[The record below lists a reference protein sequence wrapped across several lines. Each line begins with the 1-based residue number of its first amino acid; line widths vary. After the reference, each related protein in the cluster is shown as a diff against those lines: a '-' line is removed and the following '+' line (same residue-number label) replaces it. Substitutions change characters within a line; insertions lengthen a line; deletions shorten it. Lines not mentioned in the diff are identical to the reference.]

1 MGGIARANQR
11 ELERFNRYW
20 RDLLETF
27 PEARAHAVAEMG
39 RAAKQELDGRIL
51 SQGVDDAMGHIR
63 ADQQLR
69 LGSLGGYAAITPGRE
84 DFVDR
89 RGKVKTWNG
98 KPVTSRQ
105 VTRWLERG
113 HNASTTN
120 SGSDKLIYAYGRKE
134 GSFFVVPGRQF
145 YSFTKLKAFDL
156 AMRAAREVLY
166 KFSDEVDY

>member
-20 RDLLETF
+20 KELFEAF
-27 PEARAHAVAEMG
+27 PEARAQAVAEMG
-39 RAAKQELDGRIL
+39 RAVKQELDGRIL

-69 LGSLGGYAAITPGRE
+69 LGSKGGYAAVVPVSDQFRDRHGRT
-84 DFVDR
+84 
-89 RGKVKTWNG
+89 KTWNG

-113 HNASTTN
+113 HAARGWGDN
-120 SGSDKLIYAYGRKE
+120 LIYAYGRKR
-134 GSFFVVPGRQF
+134 GSFTVVPGRQF

-156 AMRAAREVLY
+156 AMAAARKTLY